1 MSKIINDNK
10 DDYFLLLKP
19 KKNEIK
25 KPLIITSPHSGLL
38 LNDYLFKQ
46 RDFNNAHFDSMQDMH
61 INKLSKGL
69 ENNGFTVLQSNI
81 SRLVIDL
88 NRDIK
93 EINPSNID
101 GAPLGIN
108 YNLSDKVN
116 GGIGLIPDT
125 NSNGIKIYKEKLL
138 WSDVKY
144 RINNYYL
151 PWHSMLKVELENI
164 KKEFGRGFIL
174 DLHSMPSETFLK
186 NKLADFVIGNN
197 FDKSSYRYPMTLL
210 SKIIESYG
218 YSVSYNDPYSG
229 GHITKTYSSLDK
241 NIQCMQIEIKKSLY
255 MDEKNFLVKD
265 DFDTFSSNL
274 KDIIK
279 EFFVEFDSKS
289 IKKIAA
295 E

>member
-1 MSKIINDNK
+1 MSKIINDNRA
-10 DDYFLLLKP
+10 DYFLLLKP

-46 RDFNNAHFDSMQDMH
+46 RELNNSQFDSMQDMH

-69 ENNGFTVLQSNI
+69 ENNGFTILQSNI

-88 NRDIK
+88 NRNIK
-93 EINPSNID
+93 EIDPSNID

-108 YNLSDKVN
+108 YNLSDKVKS
-116 GGIGLIPDT
+116 GIGLIP
-125 NSNGIKIYKEKLL
+125 NNSSNGMKIYKEKLL
-138 WSDVKY
+138 WSEVKY
-144 RINNYYL
+144 RINNYYS

-164 KKEFGRGFIL
+164 TKEFGQGFII
-174 DLHSMPSETFLK
+174 DLHSMPSETIFG

-197 FDKSSYRYPMTLL
+197 FDKSSFHYSKSLL
-210 SKIIESYG
+210 SKIIKSYG

-229 GHITKTYSSLDK
+229 GYITKTYSSLEK

-255 MDEKNFLVKD
+255 MDEKNFMIKG

-274 KDIIK
+274 KNIIK
-279 EFFVEFDSKS
+279 DFSVEFDNKN
-289 IKKIAA
+289 IEKLAA